1 MKRPKILWL
10 SHDDIT
16 ALEPKP
22 KSCIA
27 LVRKAMSWHA
37 EGSLEIPAK
46 IGIHPPKGRHI
57 NAMPAF
63 LSPIGIAGLKW
74 VADFPDNK
82 RHGLPTINALIILN
96 DQETGIPFC
105 VMEGATVTA
114 KRTAAMTGLCFQ
126 VCALPSVTLGTIVG
140 TGIEARSHATI
151 LPKALPMLK
160 TLRIV
165 GREMATSKRFC
176 EEMTSEA
183 GIELIPFSNRELAV
197 RDAEV
202 IVTVTNAVNTR
213 MLEPQWIALG
223 ATVAVLDNGGKETT
237 LLPQMDRTIVDDR
250 RPFETEDVRRR
261 FPPGLPRI
269 DAEIGE
275 ILAGRIEGRHN
286 IRERIVILNLGTAA
300 CDLVVAIYIYEQAV
314 KRGLGITIEL

>member
-1 MKRPKILWL
+1 MQRPKILWL
-10 SHDDIT
+10 SRDDIT
-16 ALEPKP
+16 ALELEPE
-22 KSCIA
+22 SCIA
-27 LVRKAMSWHA
+27 LVRKAIRWHA
-37 EGSLEIPAK
+37 EGLSEIPAK

-63 LSPIGIAGLKW
+63 LQPIGIAGLKW

-82 RHGLPTINALIILN
+82 RRGLATINALIILN
-96 DQETGIPFC
+96 DQETGVPFC

-151 LPKALPMLK
+151 LPKALPTLK

-165 GREMATSKRFC
+165 GRELATSKRFC

-183 GIELIPFSNRELAV
+183 GIDLIPFSSRESAV

-213 MLEPQWIALG
+213 MLEPEWIAPG

-237 LLPQMDRTIVDDR
+237 LLPAMDRTIVDDR
-250 RPFETEDVRRR
+250 RPFEMEEVRRR

-269 DAEIGE
+269 DGEVGE

-286 IRERIVILNLGTAA
+286 TLERIVVLNLGSAA
-300 CDLVVAIYIYEQAV
+300 CDLVVAAYIYEQAV
-314 KRGLGITIEL
+314 TNGLGITFEL